1 MHSQPDGNHIIP
13 RVAEG
18 TRKAALDIFGPTVE
32 FLSPPQDAHQDFCV
46 MRGVI
51 PPGVSV
57 PLHSHD
63 DTETFFVL
71 SGTKQVLIPG
81 AYPGRTDVHAGDY
94 VHLPRGMPHA
104 HRNVSGDPL
113 IELVITTAR
122 LGSWFQEVGKPVTGA
137 PRPPAPEDLARLIA
151 VSARFGYWLGSPE
164 ENAAVGIH
172 LPTLSEQ

>member
-32 FLSPPQDAHQDFCV
+32 FLSTPQNAHQDFCV

-81 AYPGRTDVHAGDY
+81 AYPAGPIQD
-94 VHLPRGMPHA
+94 HFP
-104 HRNVSGDPL
+104 
-113 IELVITTAR
+113 
-122 LGSWFQEVGKPVTGA
+122 
-137 PRPPAPEDLARLIA
+137 
-151 VSARFGYWLGSPE
+151 
-164 ENAAVGIH
+164 
-172 LPTLSEQ
+172 

>member
-1 MHSQPDGNHIIP
+1 MHSQPDGNHILP

-18 TRKAALDIFGPTVE
+18 TRTTALDIFGPTVE
-32 FLSPPQDAHQDFCV
+32 FLTSPQDAHQDFCV

-81 AYPGRTDVHAGDY
+81 AYPGWTDEHAGDY
-94 VHLPRGMPHA
+94 VHLPRGRPHA
-104 HRNVSGDPL
+104 HRNVSGEPL

-122 LGSWFQEVGKPVTGA
+122 LGSWFQEVGKTGHRRSPA
-137 PRPPAPEDLARLIA
+137 TGTRRPCP
-151 VSARFGYWLGSPE
+151 
-164 ENAAVGIH
+164 
-172 LPTLSEQ
+172 